1 MYLSYNLYYRK
12 TLKETKLST
21 NAKVQKLS
29 KGARE
34 KQTLEYLANFT
45 KQSVVLEEDE
55 EKEEVSGGRGG
66 EEGG

>member
-1 MYLSYNLYYRK
+1 M
-12 TLKETKLST
+12 KETKLST